1 MPDPLYL
8 FPHAIHLS
16 NQFGPGA
23 VLQDRY
29 SHVERVFDEHF
40 SRVKFVLTVSLK
52 IQRLQKF
59 RWLVQ
64 RVVMIISW
72 LIEGEIN
79 SRVLID
85 TLKTGAEMLLIEK
98 KKKKEREK
106 HLAVYTDIKSVV
118 SALKSKNS
126 RNS

>member
-8 FPHAIHLS
+8 LPHAIHLS
-16 NQFGPGA
+16 NQFRPGA

-40 SRVKFVLTVSLK
+40 SRVEFVLTFSLK

-72 LIEGEIN
+72 LIEGEVN

-85 TLKTGAEMLLIEK
+85 TLKTGAEVFLIEK
-98 KKKKEREK
+98 KKKKRE
-106 HLAVYTDIKSVV
+106 IKALSCLRRYKV
-118 SALKSKNS
+118 SYLGTEE
-126 RNS
+126 